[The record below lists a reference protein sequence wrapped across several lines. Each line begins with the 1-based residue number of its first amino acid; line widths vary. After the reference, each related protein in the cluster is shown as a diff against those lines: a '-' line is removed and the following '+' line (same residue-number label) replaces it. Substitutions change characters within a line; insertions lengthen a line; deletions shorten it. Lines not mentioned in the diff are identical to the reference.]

1 MEDNELNWDWLT
13 TLGSRM
19 SWPPRYYSVVTTN
32 PWTYS
37 ETAFPVK
44 HINYLLNTVTITEAM
59 ETFSNIWKI
68 VTINDTV
75 HYTIV
80 DAQIFYKGRLYD
92 IQTMPYDIVQE
103 IIRRLEKVE
112 RCRGNVII
120 NDISDFEF
128 GGL

>member
-19 SWPPRYYSVVTTN
+19 SWSPRYYSAVTTN
-32 PWTYS
+32 PWIYS
-37 ETAFPVK
+37 ETSFPVK
-44 HINYLLNTVTITEAM
+44 HVNYLLNTVQISEAL
-59 ETFSNIWKI
+59 ETFSNICK
-68 VTINDTV
+68 VYTVNDNV

-92 IQTMPYDIVQE
+92 IQTMPSDMVQE
-103 IIRRLEKVE
+103 IVRMLERVE
-112 RCRGNVII
+112 ACRGDVIV
-120 NDISDFEF
+120 NDIKDFWF